1 MGLDA
6 SIILGYKAPQIMS
19 GDERLMNALKIKSA
33 QSEDSINQLKI
44 KDYNDKANASNELK
58 AYLRANPK
66 ATSADLANQGY
77 FDQAKDLGGI
87 EQQGNLNQAAQF
99 KSAKEHMGFYTNG
112 LGEIIQSATPRQD
125 SANFINQGMQFGT
138 IKPEMGQQLLAH
150 LNDPNVT
157 DEQIKQSAAAMFQQ
171 AQDHDKQFTA
181 ATKDA
186 GGQIVPTL
194 QNNTTG
200 ALVQGAGAIDKTQ
213 TPESIASN
221 QTTATQGDLNRQN
234 QLNIAGMKQDNGAPM
249 SVMGADG
256 RPTLVSRQDA
266 IGKQPYTAA
275 QDAKQVGAYNADTA
289 ALSGSTNSFDRLA
302 QAANEVLNAKGLA
315 GITGIKGAL
324 PNIPGSE
331 AADAQAKLDTLKS
344 QVGFGVLQ
352 DMRNNSKTGGALGAV
367 SDAEGKRLEANLAAL
382 PNAQSETQIRDSLKK
397 IMDYADQAK
406 GRMHDAFNLKHGENG
421 NQYQGDGIVSTKP
434 NQASKQI
441 VKTGTHNGKKVVQ
454 YSDGTISYAQ

>member
-1 MGLDA
+1 
-6 SIILGYKAPQIMS
+6 MS

-44 KDYNDKANASNELK
+44 KDYNDKANAANELK

-87 EQQGNLNQAAQF
+87 EQQGNLNREAQF
-99 KSAKEHMGFYTNG
+99 KNAKEQLEFYTKG
-112 LGEIIQSATPRQD
+112 LGAIIQSATPRQD
-125 SANFINQGMQFGT
+125 SVNFINQGMQFSA
-138 IKPEMGQQLLAH
+138 IKPEIGQQLLAH

-157 DEQIKQSAAAMFQQ
+157 DEQIKQNAAAMFQQ

-181 ATKDA
+181 SVKDN
-186 GGQIVPTL
+186 GGQLVPTL

-200 ALVQGAGAIDKTQ
+200 AVVQGTGAINKTQ

-221 QTTATQGDLNRQN
+221 QTTAAQGVLNRQN
-234 QLNIAGMKQDNGAPM
+234 QLDVAGMKQDNGTPI

-256 RPTLVSRQDA
+256 RPTLVSHQDA

-289 ALSGSTNSFDRLA
+289 ALSSSSSSFDRLA
-302 QAANEVLNAKGLA
+302 QAANDLLNAKGLS
-315 GITGIKGAL
+315 GITGIEGAF

-352 DMRNNSKTGGALGAV
+352 DMRNNSKTGGALGSV
-367 SDAEGKRLEANLAAL
+367 SDTEGKRLEANLAAL
-382 PNAQSETQIRDSLKK
+382 ANAQSETQIRESLIK
-397 IMDYADQAK
+397 ILDYAEQAK
-406 GRMHDAFNLKHGENG
+406 GRLHDAYNLKHGENG
-421 NQYQGDGIVSTKP
+421 NQYQGDGIVTTKP
-434 NQASKQI
+434 TQASKQI